1 MHILLDPLS
10 EDLKDSISSFDF
22 RLPLTDN
29 THQKSVYPAARNGP
43 AGGYPRLPDPSNEAV
58 PLIAVRVF
66 GLSGRGT
73 DVSVVTTGPR
83 GSLGTSHSIL
93 FYLFLLF
100 THVDTSWV
108 TLLALC
114 SLMPYN
120 ILLLLSYLYT
130 INSNNYPCF
139 TTSFSLLFTESYR

>member
-83 GSLGTSHSIL
+83 GSLGASHSIE
-93 FYLFLLF
+93 F
-100 THVDTSWV
+100 
-108 TLLALC
+108 
-114 SLMPYN
+114 
-120 ILLLLSYLYT
+120 LLLLYCFCFCLLLLLFGHYISLIPVLYDILRCQSTTLLHSYLHYL
-130 INSNNYPCF
+130 SR
-139 TTSFSLLFTESYR
+139 SSYH